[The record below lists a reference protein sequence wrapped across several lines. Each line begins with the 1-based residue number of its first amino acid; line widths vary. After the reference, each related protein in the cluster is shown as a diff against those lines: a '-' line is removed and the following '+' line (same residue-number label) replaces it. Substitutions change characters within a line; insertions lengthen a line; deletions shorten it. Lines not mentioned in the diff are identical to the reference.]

1 MTAEWY
7 YQNASGREVGP
18 ITASQLKQMANK
30 GTVEGETLI
39 KKGEG
44 SWVKARKARGLFDS
58 HAPDGAEGVP
68 VQSDGSQTIKP
79 PSVTNLPPP
88 IPENYSTNPEK
99 EESPEKP
106 SILGIMA
113 VWIKNLGMLLVTAL
127 VGCALLIFVVGYAFL
142 TGPSLATK
150 SFNQGVENS
159 KLQQYDKAIADYTR
173 AIGLDPK
180 YAMAYYNR
188 GLAYRKLVQF
198 DKAITDWTKAIELD
212 PKLAGAYNRRGDAYG
227 RTQQYV
233 KAIVDCN
240 KAIELDPKVA
250 DYYLSRGF
258 AYGDSKQYDKAITDW
273 TKAIELDPEGAD
285 AYSTY
290 DAYSSRG
297 WAYNKLNQFELAIAD
312 YTKAIELDP
321 KDALTYKDRGR
332 AYLKVG
338 KEEEAEA
345 DFAKAKMLNKG
356 N

>member
-1 MTAEWY
+1 MGIPAWVFAHRDTATKRPNEENIMADEWY
-7 YQNASGREVGP
+7 YQNSVGREVGP

-58 HAPDGAEGVP
+58 HAPDGAEGLH

-99 EESPEKP
+99 EESPEKQ

-113 VWIKNLGMLLVTAL
+113 VWIKTLPLGVLLVTAL
-127 VGCALLIFVVGYAFL
+127 VGCALLIFVVGYPFL

-150 SFNQGVENS
+150 SFNQGLENS
-159 KLQQYDKAIADYTR
+159 NLQQYDKAIADY
-173 AIGLDPK
+173 
-180 YAMAYYNR
+180 
-188 GLAYRKLVQF
+188 
-198 DKAITDWTKAIELD
+198 
-212 PKLAGAYNRRGDAYG
+212 
-227 RTQQYV
+227 
-233 KAIVDCN
+233 N
-240 KAIELDPKVA
+240 KAIELDPKSAVA
-250 DYYLSRGF
+250 YSRRGF
-258 AYGDSKQYDKAITDW
+258 AYGELEQLDKAI
-273 TKAIELDPEGAD
+273 AD
-285 AYSTY
+285 
-290 DAYSSRG
+290 
-297 WAYNKLNQFELAIAD
+297 L
-312 YTKAIELDP
+312 TKAIELDP
-321 KDALTYKDRGR
+321 KDADCYNNRGK

-338 KEEEAEA
+338 KKKEAEA